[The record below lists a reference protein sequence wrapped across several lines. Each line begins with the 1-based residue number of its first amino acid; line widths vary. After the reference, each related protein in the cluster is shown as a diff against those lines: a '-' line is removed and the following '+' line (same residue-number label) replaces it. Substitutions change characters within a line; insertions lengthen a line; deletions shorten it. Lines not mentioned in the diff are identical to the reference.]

1 MDHMDNA
8 QISEAA
14 EETARAGDSSGNR
27 PRAADE
33 GPEAWHLPPP
43 GLHTTGTQLRRR
55 LVTQESIAELAA
67 EATPSLLNR
76 VFGGLL
82 RKK

>member
-8 QISEAA
+8 QISEVA
-14 EETARAGDSSGNR
+14 EDAARAG
-27 PRAADE
+27 DE

-67 EATPSLLNR
+67 ETTPSLLNR